1 MYEIWDFIKQSIE
14 LIDPKQLLLQGGF
27 YVLLFVVF
35 AETGLFFGFF
45 LPGDY
50 LLFLAGMFVATNKL
64 DVTIYTL
71 VIGLILAAI
80 AGNFVG
86 YWFGR
91 KTGPV
96 LYQRKDSLFFK
107 KRYLKAAEVYYH
119 KQGAFAL
126 IMGRFIPIVRTFAP
140 IFAGIVKLN
149 FKRFALYNVTGA
161 ILWVTSLTLLGYFLG
176 RKYEKEID
184 NYLIYIIIGFIA
196 VTTIPLIYTY
206 FKKQLSGNKNEDDEL
221 NQNEKYE

>member
-1 MYEIWDFIKQSIE
+1 MHEIWDSLQH
-14 LIDPKQLLLQGGF
+14 LVDPVKLLREGGF
-27 YVLLFVVF
+27 YLLLFVVF

-64 DVTIYTL
+64 DVSIYVL
-71 VIGLILAAI
+71 IAGLIAAAV

-86 YWFGR
+86 YWFGK

-96 LYQRKDSLFFK
+96 LYDRDDSIFFK
-107 KRYLKAAEVYYH
+107 KKFLRAAENYYK

-140 IFAGIVKLN
+140 IIAGIVRLDYRK
-149 FKRFALYNVTGA
+149 FAFYNIAGA
-161 ILWVTSLTLLGYFLG
+161 FLWITSLTLLGFFLG
-176 RKYEKEID
+176 RRFEKEID
-184 NYLIYIIIGFIA
+184 DYLLYIIVGFILI
-196 VTTIPLIYTY
+196 TTIPLIVTY
-206 FKKQLSGNKNEDDEL
+206 LKRKIGADRDDEEEL
-221 NQNEKYE
+221 NPE